1 MEIGHSNKEFQDLT
15 PVQQVARRMRDT
27 EMTDDKAV
35 ELRNGDVI
43 LRVDQKELL
52 LLMNLTLEKLVD
64 TTERIALAL
73 ELRNRK
79 GR

>member
-1 MEIGHSNKEFQDLT
+1 MEIEHSNKAFQDLT
-15 PVQQVARRMRDT
+15 PVEQVARRMRDT

-52 LLMNLTLEKLVD
+52 LLMNMMLEKLVD

-73 ELRNRK
+73 ELRNREGK
-79 GR
+79 

>member
-1 MEIGHSNKEFQDLT
+1 MQLGHSDKKFQDLT
-15 PVQQVARRMRDT
+15 PVQQVAKRMRDT

-43 LRVDQKELL
+43 LTVDQKELL
-52 LLMNLTLEKLVD
+52 LLMNMMLEKLVD

-73 ELRNRK
+73 ELRNREGK
-79 GR
+79 